1 LGLNTAHIVRFCT
14 FDAQPHNNWH
24 AGTALANNYRFPSL
38 TLLEI
43 FYMKRTLQKGFTL
56 IELMIVVAIIGIL
69 AAVALPAYQD
79 YTVRAR
85 VAEGM
90 GFIADAKTAVSTNAT
105 SAAIG
110 YADGYGN
117 GTTVGTNA
125 SDGTLAV
132 NSKNVAGVTVS
143 GTTGVITMSTTA
155 AAGTGTLIV
164 TPFTGGTD
172 AFGTGGT
179 ALVTAVAGTAIATP
193 TAQVK
198 FRCKAAGVTVG
209 FGTAGTLLSKYAP
222 GECR

>member
-1 LGLNTAHIVRFCT
+1 LQYGGFFNLVVNSQLET
-14 FDAQPHNNWH
+14 F
-24 AGTALANNYRFPSL
+24 
-38 TLLEI
+38 
-43 FYMKRTLQKGFTL
+43 MKRTLQNGFTL

-125 SDGTLAV
+125 GNGTLAV
-132 NSKNVAGVTVS
+132 NSKNVVAVS
-143 GTTGVITMSTTA
+143 VNGTSGVITMSTTA

-172 AFGTGGT
+172 AFGTGGIALT
-179 ALVTAVAGTAIATP
+179 AAVAGVPLTTP
-193 TAQVK
+193 GLQIK
-198 FRCKAAGVTVG
+198 FRCKAFGVTVG
-209 FGTAGTLLSKYAP
+209 YGGAGSLPSKYAP
-222 GECR
+222 SECR